1 MKKLILLLL
10 LLQLSNLYSQNPK
23 IEYENFKLQD
33 NKEIIWQKVFDI
45 NVSKDSILKLILS
58 SFISNSFINNLKYE
72 NYTFNG
78 TSSFEKLTNTSGTP
92 IGARTEYNCFVKIDI
107 KENKYRITV
116 ENIKFKPINFD
127 FGGVGVNHSYSLE
140 EMVVRTSKHEIRK
153 NSNSRKMLSN
163 FNIDLLNLLQ
173 LIEDKQ
179 KEDW

>member
-10 LLQLSNLYSQNPK
+10 LLQFSNLYSQVSK
-23 IEYENFKLQD
+23 IEYKNFKLQD
-33 NKEIIWQKVFDI
+33 NKELIWQKVFEV
-45 NVSKDSILKLILS
+45 NVSKDSLLKLIQGS
-58 SFISNSFINNLKYE
+58 VISNSFINNLKYE

-78 TSSFEKLTNTSGTP
+78 TSNFEKLTNISGTP

-107 KENKYRITV
+107 KENKYRVTI

-127 FGGVGVNHSYSLE
+127 FGGVEINHSYTLK

-173 LIEDKQ
+173 LKEDKK